1 MSEVVCFK
9 LINGTEVVGK
19 LSEEKTHTDFISGV
33 GVIYLEDAVFMAI
46 NQMENGEDGLA
57 IGPLSALGDRPD
69 SGKAKMP
76 FALYPN
82 VIMGQIP
89 LSPPIELMYRQATSS
104 IALIR

>member
-9 LINGTEVVGK
+9 LINGSEVVGK
-19 LSEEKTHTDFISGV
+19 LSEEKTHADFISSL

-46 NQMENGEDGLA
+46 STMENGEEGLA
-57 IGPLSALGDRPD
+57 VGPLSALGERTDA
-69 SGKAKMP
+69 GKAKMP

-104 IALIR
+104 IALLR